1 MRARVVAVLER
12 IVVIAIILVLV
23 QSFFEDLA
31 VLLDWSWPTRR
42 ALIFAAFGFDLFFSI
57 EFLTR
62 FYFAFISGRGT
73 RYVFKERGWIDFLA
87 GIPLLL
93 FISGPTVFAIVA
105 GGAPLVGA
113 GRVLNLLKVI
123 KAIRIAR
130 ILRLLRALKL
140 FKHIKHANSVMAQ
153 RHVSRI
159 STIAV
164 SMLVLVVLGFSAL
177 DASVNLPGLDSDFR
191 NSTLSLPEY
200 LLEQDYA
207 DEERGDRLE
216 RFADREQSVLV
227 VREGEQT
234 RYSRHS
240 DEFYEEQFGPAD
252 YTYLTAGDIG
262 VFVDLRPLNRA
273 QARDALLYFVL
284 IVVMVLSFLL
294 IYGPHFAMTVSDPIH
309 VVRRGIERPN
319 YNLQV
324 AIPSEHAD
332 DEVFMLARAYNERFL
347 PMKDRTLQAES
358 SDSELSLDDVGDLFE
373 GSQTGR
379 DSEE

>member
-1 MRARVVAVLER
+1 MSARVVAVLER
-12 IVVIAIILVLV
+12 IVVIAIILVLI

-31 VLLDWSWPTRR
+31 ILLDWSWPTRR

-62 FYFAFISGRGT
+62 FYFAFTSGRAS

-93 FISGPTVFAIVA
+93 LISGPTVFAIAA

-113 GRVLNLLKVI
+113 GRVLNLLKVV

-130 ILRLLRALKL
+130 ILRLLRALKI

-153 RHVSRI
+153 RHVARI
-159 STIAV
+159 STISVGMFVFVVFAFAV
-164 SMLVLVVLGFSAL
+164 VDAVV
-177 DASVNLPGLDSDFR
+177 DMPGLDSEFQ
-191 NSTLSLPEY
+191 SSAVALPEY
-200 LLEQDYA
+200 LREQDYTSEA
-207 DEERGDRLE
+207 RGEALE

-227 VREGEQT
+227 VREGEET

-240 DEFYEEQFGPAD
+240 DEFYDENFGPSD
-252 YTYLTAGDIG
+252 YTYLTAGSVG
-262 VFVDLRPLNRA
+262 VFIDLRPLNRA
-273 QARDALLYFVL
+273 QSRDALLYFVL
-284 IVVMVLSFLL
+284 IIVTVLAFLF
-294 IYGPHFAMTVSDPIH
+294 IYGPHFAVTVSDPIH
-309 VVRRGIERPN
+309 VMRRGIEEQN

-324 AIPSEHAD
+324 SVPPDRAD
-332 DEVFMLARAYNERFL
+332 DEVFTLARAYNERFL
-347 PMKDRTLQAES
+347 PMKDRTRQEES
-358 SDSELSLDDVGDLFE
+358 SDSELSLDDVGDLFDNPE
-373 GSQTGR
+373 TGS